1 MISIP
6 QAQTM
11 EMMYGIIAD
20 ELRAMNIEDAHP
32 QDYLN
37 FFCLGNR
44 EEPVSNGSLESDK
57 STDKSA
63 AVILHFFLSFPL
75 KKYSVSSLSI
85 LIGCLVTPLRKW
97 EFIRADF
104 LENADAL
111 NWKLV
116 ALQ

>member
-1 MISIP
+1 
-6 QAQTM
+6 M
-11 EMMYGIIAD
+11 EMMYGIIAG
-20 ELRAMNIEDAHP
+20 ELKAMNIEDAHP

-75 KKYSVSSLSI
+75 KKYSVLSLSL
-85 LIGCLVTPLRKW
+85 LIGCLATPFKKMGVRRDRFSGKC
-97 EFIRADF
+97 
-104 LENADAL
+104 
-111 NWKLV
+111 
-116 ALQ
+116 

>member
-1 MISIP
+1 
-6 QAQTM
+6 M
-11 EMMYGIIAD
+11 EMMYGIIAG
-20 ELRAMNIEDAHP
+20 ELKAMNIEDAHP

-75 KKYSVSSLSI
+75 KKYSVLSLSL
-85 LIGCLVTPLRKW
+85 LIGCLATPFKKMGVRRGRFSGKC
-97 EFIRADF
+97 
-104 LENADAL
+104 
-111 NWKLV
+111 
-116 ALQ
+116 